1 MRSTALTRPA
11 RESHICLVA
20 RPNSTIEHLQSIAQQ
35 ATREKL
41 EVCWL
46 DLGHEPGIAEVIRS
60 YDHFGGTPVRVD
72 TPRALKRHFKKHQP
86 VGVWI
91 QTPYPEH
98 YPDWFWST
106 VEPWPLCFAQYSIQ
120 LMTWEHG
127 LYRLSTYDQCRWILV
142 ESSSLRNGYLANK
155 IPPDRVLLA
164 GNPTLYELRHS
175 DAAQGETS
183 PNDLLWAPHWSQD
196 WFGQRGF
203 SRWREVAPVLLA
215 WARTH
220 PEKSVAV
227 RPHPLLHDF
236 VDAAAEDDAGAAA
249 YRDLLALANTRLS
262 EASLADDVRR
272 SAALLSDGLSILA
285 YFATTGKPLGL
296 VHDADSPQFCEL
308 GYAILGCSDVLSTPE
323 AVEAWL
329 NALDDARLNTKR
341 AYVADQLLPDFPES
355 PIAMWNR
362 RRIAAGGN

>member
-1 MRSTALTRPA
+1 MSRHASR
-11 RESHICLVA
+11 SHICLAA
-20 RPNSTIEHLQSIAQQ
+20 RPNSTIEHLQSIALQ
-35 ATREKL
+35 ATREGL
-41 EVCWL
+41 TVCWL
-46 DLGHEPGIAEVIRS
+46 DLGHEPGIAGAIRN
-60 YDHFGGTPVRVD
+60 YDHFGGTPVPVG

-106 VEPWPLCFAQYSIQ
+106 VEAWPLCFAQYSIQ

-127 LYRLSTYDQCRWILV
+127 LYGLSTYSQCRWILV
-142 ESSSLRNGYLANK
+142 ESSSLRNGYLANQ
-155 IPPDRVLLA
+155 IPPDHVVLA

-175 DAAQGETS
+175 DKTLVETS
-183 PNDLLWAPHWSQD
+183 TIDLLWAPHWSQD

-203 SRWREVAPVLLA
+203 SRWREVAPVLLD

-220 PEKSVAV
+220 PRTSVVV

-236 VDAAAEDDAGAAA
+236 VEAAESDDVGAAA
-249 YRDLLALANTRLS
+249 YRELLTLPNTRLS
-262 EASLADDVRR
+262 DRSLADDVRR
-272 SAALLSDGLSILA
+272 SEALLSDGLSILA
-285 YFATTGKPLGL
+285 YFATSGKPLGL
-296 VHDADSPQFCEL
+296 VHDDESPKFSEL

-323 AVEAWL
+323 AVAAWL
-329 NALDDARLNTKR
+329 DGLPDARPNVKR
-341 AYVADQLLPDFPES
+341 AYVADQLLPDFSES

-362 RRIAAGGN
+362 LRIAAGDE